1 MRRVGSRDKPYKN
14 FFHSGNS
21 NFWFINSGKYPE
33 KLNADDSLTKILQS
47 LRKELFMAKN
57 LRDLI
62 ILEMTVNSNTDRI
75 KLCSDLLIITE
86 FYSITHDIQTSIK

>member
-1 MRRVGSRDKPYKN
+1 
-14 FFHSGNS
+14 
-21 NFWFINSGKYPE
+21 
-33 KLNADDSLTKILQS
+33 
-47 LRKELFMAKN
+47 MAKN